1 MKIFP
6 NLPEVLIMDQ
16 RRFWFLKP
24 SFWLLADRHE
34 ILYYVR
40 VLILCVY
47 VSIMYIEN
55 NQEQIEFI

>member
-1 MKIFP
+1 
-6 NLPEVLIMDQ
+6 MDQ

-24 SFWLLADRHE
+24 SFWLLAGRHK

>member
-1 MKIFP
+1 MKTFP
-6 NLPEVLIMDQ
+6 NLPEVLITYQ

-24 SFWLLADRHE
+24 SSWLLVGRHRR
-34 ILYYVR
+34 LYYVR
-40 VLILCVY
+40 VLSLCVY

>member
-1 MKIFP
+1 MKTFP

-16 RRFWFLKP
+16 RRFGFLRP
-24 SFWLLADRHE
+24 SFWLLVGRHRR
-34 ILYYVR
+34 LCYVR
-40 VLILCVY
+40 VLTLCVY